1 METSNKCKKKHKQ
14 RRKDME
20 NEKVEFLASIVKSDF
35 TEGNEERLVGVTV
48 TDENAFAVHFKAN
61 SAEGLKGIKLKAGYQ
76 FNGEAKDWNEQ
87 AEHDEDGLFPLQ
99 SVTHHKEL
107 YVKMTGAKRG
117 KTLLEMNKKFGVVKQ
132 VVEPKAVDKT
142 EPTNEESNESGI
154 KATPAKKCNDDNE
167 LRIEIPE
174 TAIQNDDVIEKNDDK
189 IHAEKAEAKVSQ
201 HDRDESAIVKPSLGE
216 DWSEVQRPQT
226 SNEKNAVE
234 ESSKTPKCWMNA
246 IGDKDEAFGK
256 VRCFMYKFIYALG
269 EIKTV
274 DDFTKFLDTTT
285 EEQCKHLQIMM
296 KSGEVHF
303 KEEFKTAFFAYLE
316 KRGWEEVAWVD
327 APTYEDLEKRTKAKE
342 KADADADAF
351 TPCTEDGTLAEP
363 LMAKQTAKLKKD
375 AVDSVSVEQKPDTS
389 VNTNFEDEDYEAL
402 NPHGRIANMK
412 RTMTRCMGFLPRSS
426 VNVNPDGDCEG
437 TW

>member
-1 METSNKCKKKHKQ
+1 
-14 RRKDME
+14 ME

-76 FNGEAKDWNEQ
+76 FNGEAKDWKEQ
-87 AEHDEDGLFPLQ
+87 DEQNEDGLFPIHT
-99 SVTHHKEL
+99 VTHHKEL

-117 KTLLEMNKKFGVVKQ
+117 KTLLEMNKKFVVVKQ
-132 VVEPKAVDKT
+132 VVETKAVDKT
-142 EPTNEESNESGI
+142 EPTNEGRNESGI
-154 KATPAKKCNDDNE
+154 KATAAKNCNDDNE

-174 TAIQNDDVIEKNDDK
+174 TAIQNDEVQKKNDDK
-189 IHAEKAEAKVSQ
+189 IRAEKADAKVSQ
-201 HDRDESAIVKPSLGE
+201 CDREESAIVKPSLGE
-216 DWSEVQRPQT
+216 EWGEVQRPQT
-226 SNEKNAVE
+226 VDVKNAVE

-256 VRCFMYKFIYALG
+256 VRWFMYKFIYALG

-274 DDFTKFLDTTT
+274 DDFTKFLTTTT

-303 KEEFKTAFFAYLE
+303 KEEFKRAFFAYLE
-316 KRGWEEVAWVD
+316 KRGLGEVAWVD
-327 APTYEDLEKRTKAKE
+327 APTYEDLEKRAKE
-342 KADADADAF
+342 KSDADADAF
-351 TPCTEDGTLAEP
+351 TPRTEDGALAEP
-363 LMAKQTAKLKKD
+363 LMAKQTEKPKKD
-375 AVDSVSVEQKPDTS
+375 AVDDVSVEQKPDTS

-402 NPHGRIANMK
+402 NPHGRIANLK
-412 RTMTRCMGFLPRSS
+412 RTMTRCSGFLPRSS
-426 VNVNPDGDCEG
+426 VNVSPDGDCEG

>member
-1 METSNKCKKKHKQ
+1 
-14 RRKDME
+14 ME

-61 SAEGLKGIKLKAGYQ
+61 SAEGLKGIKLKSGYQ
-76 FNGEAKDWNEQ
+76 FNGEAKDWKEQ
-87 AEHDEDGLFPLQ
+87 DEQNEDGLFPVQ
-99 SVTHHKEL
+99 TETHHKEL

-142 EPTNEESNESGI
+142 EPTNEWRNESGI
-154 KATPAKKCNDDNE
+154 KATSEKKCNDDNE

-174 TAIQNDDVIEKNDDK
+174 TAIQKDDVQEKNDDK
-189 IHAEKAEAKVSQ
+189 IHVEKADAKVSQ
-201 HDRDESAIVKPSLGE
+201 CDIEKPAIVKPSLGE
-216 DWSEVQRPQT
+216 DWGEVQRPQT
-226 SNEKNAVE
+226 DNEKTAVE

-256 VRCFMYKFIYALG
+256 VRWFMYKFIYALG

-274 DDFTKFLDTTT
+274 DDFTKFLATTT

-303 KEEFKTAFFAYLE
+303 KEEFKRAFLAYLE
-316 KRGWEEVAWVD
+316 KRGFGEVAWVD
-327 APTYEDLEKRTKAKE
+327 APTYEDLKKRTKAKE

-351 TPCTEDGTLAEP
+351 TPRTEDGALAEP
-363 LMAKQTAKLKKD
+363 LMAKQTEKPKKD
-375 AVDSVSVEQKPDTS
+375 AVDDVSVEQKPDTS

-402 NPHGRIANMK
+402 NPHGRIANLK
-412 RTMTRCMGFLPRSS
+412 RTMTRCSGFLPRSS
-426 VNVNPDGDCEG
+426 VNVSPDGDCEG